1 MIPNIPIIRWYC
13 QRKIHYFWRSLLKLV
28 NDCWWKLNNQLV
40 LNIYIVLSHTCSIF
54 HLFRRQIL
62 FYVKTFCLSY
72 IYSSSSSIL
81 FSNVY
86 FTFHKLLDSNL
97 AFDRWIKL
105 YIIYLSLYF
114 YFWKKPYVNILFRK
128 SFGRRLIVKIIFC
141 QRFLRFCIV
150 HNMKRIYIA
159 QRGSIIT
166 LC

>member
-1 MIPNIPIIRWYC
+1 MSIPSYIKYILSQFLPFKQLFSRC
-13 QRKIHYFWRSLLKLV
+13 Q
-28 NDCWWKLNNQLV
+28 
-40 LNIYIVLSHTCSIF
+40 
-54 HLFRRQIL
+54 
-62 FYVKTFCLSY
+62 TFCLSY
-72 IYSSSSSIL
+72 ALLSHSSSSIL

-150 HNMKRIYIA
+150 HNMTRIDIA

-166 LC
+166 LCQDSTLFEN